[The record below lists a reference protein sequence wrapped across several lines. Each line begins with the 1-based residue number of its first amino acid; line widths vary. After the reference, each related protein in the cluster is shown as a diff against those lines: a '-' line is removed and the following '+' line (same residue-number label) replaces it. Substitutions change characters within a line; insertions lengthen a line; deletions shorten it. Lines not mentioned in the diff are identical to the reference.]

1 VFVLFNV
8 FLNTKQMWGGILLK
22 DEKGESDGILQQ
34 PKCAF

>member
-1 VFVLFNV
+1 
-8 FLNTKQMWGGILLK
+8 MWGGILLK